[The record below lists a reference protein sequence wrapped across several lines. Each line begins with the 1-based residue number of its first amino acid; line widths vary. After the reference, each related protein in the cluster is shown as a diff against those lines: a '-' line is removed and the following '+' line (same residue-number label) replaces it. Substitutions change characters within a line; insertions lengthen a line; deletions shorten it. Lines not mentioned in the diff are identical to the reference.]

1 MGACMAMSPWVTGAA
16 GAGRCG
22 RGDLSGGFTGSVA
35 SRCEG
40 RSTAGPGAPAPKQQH
55 GDWGELLSAIQVL
68 CSNMHASWVGPRRQ
82 TAQPAATPSEGGE
95 QIVSG
100 GE

>member
-1 MGACMAMSPWVTGAA
+1 MAVPLWMTGAA
-16 GAGRCG
+16 DDGRCG
-22 RGDLSGGFTGSVA
+22 RGDLSGGFAGSVA
-35 SRCEG
+35 SRCDG
-40 RSTAGPGAPAPKQQH
+40 CCTAGPGAPVPKQQNV
-55 GDWGELLSAIQVL
+55 DWGELLSAAQVL
-68 CSNMHASWVGPRRQ
+68 CSNMHASWVGPWRQ